1 MILKLAFVLFILMIL
16 IGGDRGVKSC
26 VTLILNVVIGIVS
39 IYMVGLGT
47 PTFLVLFVSSMLFCL
62 LTIFYQNDYNI
73 KTLASFL
80 AVISVVLLTSVLI
93 IYVCYYSH
101 ISGLN
106 EIELQEE
113 DVAYLCAAVSFHMR
127 DVLIIAMIWC
137 QLGAIIDTSI
147 AVSSSLNEIHNH
159 NPEFPI
165 QRLFKEGVLVGK
177 DILGTT
183 LNTLYFV
190 ALGESIM
197 LFIYYENFQYSFQKI
212 LNSSSFFHA
221 IFPVLLPCIGCVII
235 IPLTAF
241 IFSILIKHPKVL
253 AHFEKKSIKES

>member
-1 MILKLAFVLFILMIL
+1 MILKLTFVLFILMIL

-26 VTLILNVVIGIVS
+26 VTLILNVVIGLAS
-39 IYMVGLGT
+39 IYMVGLGVS
-47 PTFLVLFVSSMLFCL
+47 PLLVMLVSSLLFCL

-80 AVISVVLLTSVLI
+80 AVIAVVFLTSILI
-93 IYVCYYSH
+93 FYICYHAH
-101 ISGLN
+101 IAGLN

-127 DVLIIAMIWC
+127 DVLIVAMIWC

-147 AVSSSLNEIHNH
+147 AVSSSLNEIHSH
-159 NPEFPI
+159 NPNFPI
-165 QRLFKEGVLVGK
+165 QRLFKEGVLIGK

-197 LFIYYENFQYSFQKI
+197 LFIYYENYQYSIKKI

-241 IFSILIKHPKVL
+241 IFSILVQNPKVF
-253 AHFEKKSIKES
+253 AHFQKKNINEP